1 MNDKLNL
8 ENTEVAI
15 IKGDTPRES
24 VLKGFE
30 MLGGISTFID
40 EGDKVFIKYNLNLP
54 GGFPTNTNF
63 DVLAAVIG
71 LCKNAKAEKIC
82 LGSFPLKG
90 VPIKKISNLQNLEEC
105 FRNIGA
111 ELIYLDN
118 SNLFD
123 EKKLEK
129 DQLNKIKTE
138 SFSIFNINNREY
150 LVPRVILDS
159 DKLISVNQVNVNPLF
174 KINSSLLN
182 SSSIVSPKYQES
194 GVNKTDESEYLS
206 RDRYKTTL
214 ISNILDIY
222 AIKKPDI
229 VINDLFYVL
238 EGAGP
243 FIYKDSNLKKTNF
256 VVIGKNSVSV
266 DFITLKLLNIETKDD
281 DLIKEAYKRNLGIID
296 LEKIEILGEDLDE
309 NDVNIDLCVSK
320 LEDINV
326 KNFRVNSGKSCS
338 GCFKSAYHLLN
349 FMKTNMVKDLKY
361 NPNNVFLVGQN
372 PPEPDYFGNILLFGD
387 CAINSTKNS
396 NFRMITIESK
406 KNVVDETKDKILKKQ
421 KSQKKPKTKIKTN
434 KKILELPGCP
444 PDIFGCLNMFIKY
457 YGKSNMPNLS
467 FLEENL
473 KTWINPKDK
482 KYLREMEVL

>member
-206 RDRYKTTL
+206 RDQYKTTL

>member
-90 VPIKKISNLQNLEEC
+90 VPIKKISNLQNLEEY

>member
-40 EGDKVFIKYNLNLP
+40 EGDNVFIKYNLNLP

-90 VPIKKISNLQNLEEC
+90 VPIKKISNLQNLEEY

-473 KTWINPKDK
+473 KAWINPKDK

>member
-40 EGDKVFIKYNLNLP
+40 EGDKVFIKFNLNLP

-90 VPIKKISNLQNLEEC
+90 VPIKKISNLQNLEEY

-150 LVPRVILDS
+150 LVPKVILDS

-457 YGKSNMPNLS
+457 YGKSNMSNLS

-473 KTWINPKDK
+473 KAWINPKDK